1 MAHNS
6 KRKQTNGKTPG
17 WLRWFR
23 RIGFTVLILALVAVA
38 AGHYYVTKQVRW
50 LPGESFS
57 SVPTQDLRQLEDA
70 LEAHVH
76 ALAGEIGERSI
87 YKPEEMH
94 AAERYIIEQFASFGL
109 DPQIQ
114 HYTVEAE
121 LIQQTTERL
130 RRHPGT
136 RLHEQLQAYPNELGD
151 AALKNIW
158 VEIPGTLNPER
169 LLVVGAHFDT
179 VGNSPGANDNGSG
192 IAGLLELARALSSVR
207 PQVAVIF
214 VALSAEELPIGGIE
228 GESGSSVFL
237 DDLLGRNRTPFG
249 MVSLETMGFYSDE
262 EGSQKY
268 PAPLDRY
275 YPSQGNFI
283 AFVSD
288 STSRKFV
295 RDFGGLFR
303 QHAEIASQ
311 GATVPASLVPDVL
324 RSDHETYV
332 LRGIPGVMV
341 TDTANFRD
349 PDYHKSTD
357 TVGKVNFENLARVV
371 QGLIGAVNDMQ

>member
-1 MAHNS
+1 M
-6 KRKQTNGKTPG
+6 KQTSGETPG

-23 RIGFTVLILALVAVA
+23 RIGFAVLILALIVVA

-57 SVPTQDLRQLEDA
+57 GAPTHDLQQLEDA
-70 LEAHVH
+70 LEAHVQ

-87 YKPEEMH
+87 YKPEGIR
-94 AAERYIIEQFASFGL
+94 AAERYITEQFASFGL

-130 RRHPGT
+130 RRRYGT
-136 RLHEQLQAYPNELGD
+136 WLYEQLPAYPNELGD

-158 VEIPGTLNPER
+158 VEIPGTLKPER

-192 IAGLLELARALSSVR
+192 IAGLLELARALSSAQPEVT
-207 PQVAVIF
+207 VIL
-214 VALSAEELPIGGIE
+214 VALSAEELPIGGVE

-237 DDLLGRNRTPFG
+237 DELLERNRTPFG

-268 PAPLDRY
+268 PVPLDRY

-288 STSRKFV
+288 STSRAFV

-311 GATVPASLVPDVL
+311 GATLPASLVPDVL
-324 RSDHETYV
+324 RSDHETYI
-332 LRGIPGVMV
+332 LRGIPGMMV
-341 TDTANFRD
+341 TDTANFRV

-357 TVGKVNFENLARVV
+357 TVDKVNLENLARVV
-371 QGLIGAVNDMQ
+371 QGLIGAVTDMQ

>member
-1 MAHNS
+1 M
-6 KRKQTNGKTPG
+6 KQTNGETPG
-17 WLRWFR
+17 WLRWFK
-23 RIGFTVLILALVAVA
+23 RIGFAVLILALVVVA

-50 LPGESFS
+50 LPGNSFS
-57 SVPTQDLRQLEDA
+57 GVPTQDLQQLEDA
-70 LEAHVH
+70 LEAHVQV
-76 ALAGEIGERSI
+76 LAGEIGERSI
-87 YKPEEMH
+87 YKPEGIR
-94 AAERYIIEQFASFGL
+94 AAERYITEQFASFGL

-121 LIQQTTERL
+121 LIQQATERL
-130 RRHPGT
+130 RRRYGT
-136 RLHEQLQAYPNELGD
+136 WLHEQLPAYPNELGD

-158 VEIPGTLNPER
+158 VEITGTLKPER

-192 IAGLLELARALSSVR
+192 VAGLLELARALSNAR
-207 PQVAVIF
+207 PQVTVIL
-214 VALSAEELPIGGIE
+214 VALSAEELPIGGVE

-237 DDLLGRNRTPFG
+237 DDLLEQNRTPFG

-262 EGSQKY
+262 DGSQKY

-275 YPSQGNFI
+275 YPSQGNFV

-288 STSRKFV
+288 STSREFV

-311 GATVPASLVPDVL
+311 GATLPVSLVPDVL

-332 LRGIPGVMV
+332 LRGIPGMMV
-341 TDTANFRD
+341 TDTANFRF

-357 TVGKVNFENLARVV
+357 TVDKVNIENLARVV
-371 QGLIGAVNDMQ
+371 QGLIGAVTDMQ

>member
-1 MAHNS
+1 M
-6 KRKQTNGKTPG
+6 TVNGEITG

-23 RIGFTVLILALVAVA
+23 RIGFTVLILALIILA

-57 SVPTQDLRQLEDA
+57 GVPTQDLQQLEGELA
-70 LEAHVH
+70 AHVQV
-76 ALAGEIGERSI
+76 LAGEIGERSL
-87 YKPEEMH
+87 YKPEGMR
-94 AAERYIIEQFASFGL
+94 AAEKYITEQFTAFGH

-114 HYTVEAE
+114 QYTVEAE

-130 RRHPGT
+130 RGRYGT
-136 RLHEQLQAYPNELGD
+136 WLHKQLPAYPKVLGD

-158 VEIPGTLNPER
+158 VEITGTLKPER

-192 IAGLLELARALSSVR
+192 IAGLLELARALSSAR
-207 PQVAVIF
+207 PQVTVVL
-214 VALSAEELPIGGIE
+214 VALSAEELPIGGVE

-237 DDLLGRNRTPFG
+237 DELLKRNRTPFA

-288 STSRKFV
+288 SSSREFV
-295 RDFGGLFR
+295 RNVGGLFR

-311 GATVPASLVPDVL
+311 GATLPARLVPDVL
-324 RSDHETYV
+324 RSDHEAYI
-332 LRGIPGVMV
+332 LHGIPGLMI
-341 TDTANFRD
+341 TDTANFRF
-349 PDYHKSTD
+349 PDYHKGSD
-357 TVGKVNFENLARVV
+357 TVDKVNIENLARVV
-371 QGLIGAVNDMQ
+371 QGLIGAVTNMQ

>member
-1 MAHNS
+1 M
-6 KRKQTNGKTPG
+6 KQTNGETPG
-17 WLRWFR
+17 WLRWFK
-23 RIGFTVLILALVAVA
+23 RIGFAVLILVLIVVA
-38 AGHYYVTKQVRW
+38 AGHYYVTQQVRW

-57 SVPTQDLRQLEDA
+57 GAPTKDLQQLEDA
-70 LEAHVH
+70 LEAHVQ

-87 YKPEEMH
+87 YKPEGIRS
-94 AAERYIIEQFASFGL
+94 AERYITEQFASFGL
-109 DPQIQ
+109 DPKIQ
-114 HYTVEAE
+114 HYSVEAE
-121 LIQQTTERL
+121 LILQATERL
-130 RRHPGT
+130 RRHNGT
-136 RLHEQLQAYPNELGD
+136 WLHEQLPVYPSELGD

-158 VEIPGTLNPER
+158 VEIPGTLKPER

-192 IAGLLELARALSSVR
+192 IAGLLELARVLSSAR
-207 PQVAVIF
+207 PQVTVIL
-214 VALSAEELPIGGIE
+214 VALSAEELPIGGVE

-237 DDLLGRNRTPFG
+237 DDLLERNRNPFG

-268 PAPLDRY
+268 PSPLDRY
-275 YPSQGNFI
+275 YPSQGNFV

-288 STSRKFV
+288 STSREFV
-295 RDFGGLFR
+295 RIFGGLFR

-311 GATVPASLVPDVL
+311 GATLPASLIPDVL

-332 LRGIPGVMV
+332 LRGIPGMMV
-341 TDTANFRD
+341 TDTADFRD

-357 TVGKVNFENLARVV
+357 TVDKVNIENLARVV

>member
-1 MAHNS
+1 MQ
-6 KRKQTNGKTPG
+6 QTNGDSRG
-17 WLRWFR
+17 WLRWFKR
-23 RIGFTVLILALVAVA
+23 AGFAVLILAFVVVT
-38 AGHYYVTKQVRW
+38 AGHYYVTKQIRW

-57 SVPTQDLRQLEDA
+57 GAPTKNFQQLEGA
-70 LEAHVH
+70 LEAHLQ
-76 ALAGEIGERSI
+76 ALAGEIGERSL
-87 YKPEEMH
+87 YKPEGMR
-94 AAERYIIEQFASFGL
+94 AAERYITAQFAVFGL

-114 HYTVEAE
+114 HYSVEAE
-121 LIQQTTERL
+121 LIQQMTERL
-130 RRHPGT
+130 RRQYGAW
-136 RLHEQLQAYPNELGD
+136 LHEQLPAYPNELGD

-158 VEIPGTLNPER
+158 VEITGTLNPER

-179 VGNSPGANDNGSG
+179 VGNTPGANDNGSG
-192 IAGLLELARALSSVR
+192 IAGLLELARALSSSR
-207 PQVAVIF
+207 PLVTVIL
-214 VALSAEELPIGGIE
+214 VALSAEELPIGGVE

-237 DDLLGRNRTPFG
+237 DDLLERNRSPFA

-262 EGSQKY
+262 EGSQMY

-295 RDFGGLFR
+295 RDFAGLFR

-311 GATVPASLVPDVL
+311 GATLPVSLVPDVL

-332 LRGIPGVMV
+332 LRGIPGLMV
-341 TDTANFRD
+341 TDTANFRF
-349 PDYHKSTD
+349 PDYHKSSD
-357 TVGKVNFENLARVV
+357 KVDSVNIENLARVV
-371 QGLIGAVNDMQ
+371 QGLIGAVNELQ

>member
-1 MAHNS
+1 MN
-6 KRKQTNGKTPG
+6 QTNGETPE
-17 WLRWFR
+17 WLRWFK
-23 RIGFTVLILALVAVA
+23 RIGFTVLILALVVVA
-38 AGHYYVTKQVRW
+38 ASHYYVTKQVRW

-57 SVPTQDLRQLEDA
+57 GVPTQDLQQLEDA
-70 LEAHVH
+70 LEAHVQ

-87 YKPEEMH
+87 YKPEGMR
-94 AAERYIIEQFASFGL
+94 AAEKYITEQFASFGL

-121 LIQQTTERL
+121 LIQQATERL
-130 RRHPGT
+130 RRLYGT
-136 RLHEQLQAYPNELGD
+136 WSNKHLPAYPNELGD

-158 VEIPGTLNPER
+158 VEIPGPLKPER

-192 IAGLLELARALSSVR
+192 IAGLLEIARALSR
-207 PQVAVIF
+207 TPPQVTVIL
-214 VALSAEELPIGGIE
+214 VALSAEELPIGGVE

-237 DDLLGRNRTPFG
+237 DDLLERNRTAFG
-249 MVSLETMGFYSDE
+249 MVSLETMGYYSDE

-275 YPSQGNFI
+275 YPSKGNFI

-288 STSRKFV
+288 ASSREFV

-311 GATVPASLVPDVL
+311 GATLPASLVPDVL
-324 RSDHETYV
+324 RSDHETYI

-341 TDTANFRD
+341 TDTADFRD

-357 TVGKVNFENLARVV
+357 TVAKVNIEKLARVV
-371 QGLIGAVNDMQ
+371 QGLIGAIKDIQ

>member
-1 MAHNS
+1 MEQ
-6 KRKQTNGKTPG
+6 KNGETAG
-17 WLRWFR
+17 WLQSLK
-23 RIGFTVLILALVAVA
+23 RIGFSVLMLVLVIVA
-38 AGHYYVTKQVRW
+38 AGHYYVTQQVRW

-57 SVPTQDLRQLEDA
+57 GVPTQDLKQLEDA
-70 LEAHVH
+70 LGAHIL
-76 ALAGEIGERSI
+76 ALAGEIGERSL
-87 YKPEEMH
+87 YKPEGMR
-94 AAERYIIEQFASFGL
+94 AAERYITEQFASFGL

-121 LIQQTTERL
+121 LIQQATERL
-130 RRHPGT
+130 HRNYGT
-136 RLHEQLQAYPNELGD
+136 RLHGELPAYPNKLGD
-151 AALKNIW
+151 AVLRNIW
-158 VEIPGTLNPER
+158 VEIPGTRNPER

-179 VGNSPGANDNGSG
+179 VGNTPGANDNGSG
-192 IAGLLELARALSSVR
+192 IAGLLELARALSSAR
-207 PQVAVIF
+207 PQVTVIL
-214 VALSAEELPIGGIE
+214 VALSAEELPIGGVE

-237 DDLLGRNRTPFG
+237 DDLLERNRTPFA

-275 YPSQGNFI
+275 YPSQGNFV

-288 STSRKFV
+288 STSRKLV

-311 GATVPASLVPDVL
+311 GATLPASLVPDVL

-332 LRGIPGVMV
+332 LRGIPGMMV
-341 TDTANFRD
+341 TDTANFRF
-349 PDYHKSTD
+349 PDYHKSSD
-357 TVGKVNFENLARVV
+357 TVARVNIEKLARVV
-371 QGLIGAVNDMQ
+371 QGLIGALNDMQ

>member
-1 MAHNS
+1 MN
-6 KRKQTNGKTPG
+6 QTNGETPG
-17 WLRWFR
+17 WLRWLK
-23 RIGFTVLILALVAVA
+23 RIGFTVLILALVVVA

-50 LPGESFS
+50 LPGNSFS
-57 SVPTQDLRQLEDA
+57 GVPTQDLQQLEDA
-70 LEAHVH
+70 LEAHVQV
-76 ALAGEIGERSI
+76 LAGEIGERSL
-87 YKPEEMH
+87 YKPEGMR
-94 AAERYIIEQFASFGL
+94 AAERYITEQFASFGF

-121 LIQQTTERL
+121 LIQQATERL
-130 RRHPGT
+130 RRRYGR
-136 RLHEQLQAYPNELGD
+136 RLHEQYPAYPNELGD

-158 VEIPGTLNPER
+158 VEITGTLDPER

-179 VGNSPGANDNGSG
+179 VGNTPGANDNGSG
-192 IAGLLELARALSSVR
+192 IAGLLELARALSSAR
-207 PQVAVIF
+207 PHVTVIL
-214 VALSAEELPIGGIE
+214 VALSAEELPIGGVE

-237 DDLLGRNRTPFG
+237 DDLLERNRTPFG
-249 MVSLETMGFYSDE
+249 MVSLETMGYYSDE

-275 YPSQGNFI
+275 YPGQGNFI

-288 STSRKFV
+288 STSRAFV

-303 QHAEIASQ
+303 QHAEITSQ
-311 GATVPASLVPDVL
+311 GATLPASLVADVL
-324 RSDHETYV
+324 RSDHETYI
-332 LRGIPGVMV
+332 LRGIPGMMV
-341 TDTANFRD
+341 TDTADFRF

-357 TVGKVNFENLARVV
+357 TVDKVNIENLARVV